1 MPVNSPFD
9 ALKRARAGRVFVAV
23 AALALGFCLT
33 ACNKAGPPPV
43 VLAQV
48 DQARLTLDE
57 VRESFPPEY
66 EKVLSREQYLDFIQR
81 WIDDEV
87 VYQQALKMKL
97 DQDPTVRRKLDELRR
112 KALIEELLE
121 RETANQ
127 EFEPDSAAM
136 ERYYEMHKDEF
147 RRKTPEFRYLH
158 IRVNSL
164 KDALALRAK
173 VRGDNFAALAAGS
186 SLDSSGD
193 DASSFRKP
201 DEIPAC
207 LVSDISGAKPGW
219 LSPPINCPDGVY
231 LVQLLD
237 RVEAGSPIPLAEAK
251 EDISGQLV
259 MDQKDKMR
267 EEKIRQYKEGVVVNV
282 NLDLIPG
289 QENMPEKTGPDSVP
303 PEGNSHADSAPSTSS
318 SPSSS
323 SSSNAD

>member
-1 MPVNSPFD
+1 M
-9 ALKRARAGRVFVAV
+9 G
-23 AALALGFCLT
+23 LGFCLT
-33 ACNKAGPPPV
+33 GCHKGGPPPV

-97 DQDPTVRRKLDELRR
+97 DQDPKVRRKLDELRR
-112 KALIEELLE
+112 KAVIEELLA
-121 RETANQ
+121 RETSNQ
-127 EFEPDSAAM
+127 EFEPDEASM

-158 IRVNSL
+158 IRVNTV

-173 VRGDNFAALAAGS
+173 VRGDNFATLAAGS
-186 SLDSSGD
+186 SLDSGGD
-193 DASSFRKP
+193 DASAFRKP
-201 DEIPAC
+201 GEIPSC
-207 LVSDISGAKPGW
+207 LIHDISEAKPGW
-219 LSPPINCPDGVY
+219 LSPPLNCPDGVY
-231 LVQLLD
+231 LVKLLD

-267 EEKIRQYKEGVVVNV
+267 EAKIRQYKEGVVVNV

-289 QENMPEKTGPDSVP
+289 QENTPEKTGADSVP
-303 PEGNSHADSAPSTSS
+303 PGGNSHADS
-318 SPSSS
+318 SPNATPGP
-323 SSSNAD
+323 NAD